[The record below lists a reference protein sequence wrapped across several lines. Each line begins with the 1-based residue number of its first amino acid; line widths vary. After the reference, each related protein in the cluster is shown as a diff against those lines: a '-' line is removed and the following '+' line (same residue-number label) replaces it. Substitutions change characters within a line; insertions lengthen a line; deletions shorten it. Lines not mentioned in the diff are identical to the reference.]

1 MAEQTQQQPDGY
13 SPGTQNMKFWTEC
26 KIFDS
31 NGFDPS
37 ACHAV
42 ELHHAVK
49 WSMVNN
55 SSDRPE
61 PHISSQTS
69 FESPSPKRPAR
80 FIYGERSSLD
90 PHAHKADYLAD
101 ANLFRRSYVR
111 TIGESEGMPLDST
124 TAWLV
129 GNNVAFY
136 KLTSNSCVEAKRTE
150 ADAAADKIDGIVFD
164 YVLSGEYS
172 EETAA
177 GFISLGSGDLGMV
190 QSTVEVTARSRL
202 ARVAAIFLPRTR
214 LAAALETDVSDEHFI
229 LRSLNSAPLAPF
241 VGAQMRLL
249 FEWYGRM
256 DTQDF
261 EIVLESTAELL
272 IHLLRGE
279 LSRQGQPRERSS
291 KEFARAIAFIEE
303 NYHRPELTPDDIWR
317 GINVSRTELYK
328 LFSENGLT
336 VAGYLRDVRLRRLVD
351 ALRTTDVTGIGRLAW
366 TCGFDMQAAD
376 FTRLFK
382 RVYGMTPRQAR
393 AALQAGQPVVAG
405 KPVT

>member
-1 MAEQTQQQPDGY
+1 MLSERTPR
-13 SPGTQNMKFWTEC
+13 GTV
-26 KIFDS
+26 
-31 NGFDPS
+31 G
-37 ACHAV
+37 
-42 ELHHAVK
+42 LHYATRCL
-49 WSMVNN
+49 MVNHSN
-55 SSDRPE
+55 DRPE
-61 PHISSQTS
+61 PRASSQI
-69 FESPSPKRPAR
+69 SPEASSPKRPAR

-90 PHAHKADYLAD
+90 PHANTADYLAD

-124 TAWLV
+124 VAWLV

-136 KLTSNSCVEAKRTE
+136 KLTSNSCVEAKRTQ
-150 ADAAADKIDGIVFD
+150 ADAAADKIDGVVFD
-164 YVLSGEYS
+164 YILSGEYS

-177 GFISLGSGDLGMV
+177 GLISLGPGDLGMV

-202 ARVAAIFLPRTR
+202 ARIATIFLPRTR
-214 LAAALETDVSDEHFI
+214 LAAALETDLSDDSFI
-229 LRSLNSAPLAPF
+229 LRSLSSAPLAPF
-241 VGAQMRLL
+241 IGAQMRLL

-261 EIVLESTAELL
+261 ETVLESTAELL

-279 LSRQGQPRERSS
+279 LSRQGEPQGRSS
-291 KEFARAIAFIEE
+291 REFMRAIAYIEE
-303 NYHRPELTPDDIWR
+303 NCHRPELTPDDIRR
-317 GINVSRTELYK
+317 GINVSRTQLYK
-328 LFSENGLT
+328 MFSENGLT
-336 VAGYLRDVRLRRLVD
+336 VAGYLRDVRLRRFVD

-393 AALQAGQPVVAG
+393 EALQAGQPVVAE
-405 KPVT
+405 KPIT